1 MCTAIT
7 FRTKE
12 HYFGRNLDFEH
23 GFGETVAI
31 TPRNY
36 PFSFRKAET
45 MERHY
50 AIIGMAVVD
59 NGYPLYFDGTN
70 EKGLSMAGLYFPGN
84 AVYLP
89 EKPGMD
95 NITPFEFI
103 PWILGTCENIAQ
115 VLKKLRNF

>member
-7 FRTKE
+7 FHTKD
-12 HYFGRNLDFEH
+12 HYFGRNLDFEQD
-23 GFGETVAI
+23 FGEMVVI

-36 PFSFRKAET
+36 PFSFRKVQPQNQ
-45 MERHY
+45 HY

-59 NGYPLYFDGTN
+59 NGYPLYFDGSN

-103 PWILGTCENIAQ
+103 PWILAIAKTSVRQ
-115 VLKKLRNF
+115 AKN